1 MNKTASC
8 RINALPMIINAWRV
22 KPIGM
27 PRRLPWDGF
36 EQDLS
41 QRWIIE
47 GGLLAATSVTFDGA
61 DHILAGHFGLYP
73 ETYEQSL
80 KALRDNQVISEGL
93 YDDGSRA
100 WGGSEY
106 PDPSLSGDRPSRGFR
121 ELSQEPPNLPPLC
134 SRDYDVAGNFG
145 ANLKG

>member
-1 MNKTASC
+1 MVLRWEAIEK
-8 RINALPMIINAWRV
+8 
-22 KPIGM
+22 
-27 PRRLPWDGF
+27 RLKELDQILRELGKYTTMPWDGF

-47 GGLLAATSVTFDGA
+47 GGLLAAASVIFDGA

-93 YDDGSRA
+93 YGEIKGL
-100 WGGSEY
+100 GGVGIS
-106 PDPSLSGDRPSRGFR
+106 
-121 ELSQEPPNLPPLC
+121 
-134 SRDYDVAGNFG
+134 
-145 ANLKG
+145 